1 MSMQKEEKVPG
12 EELEN
17 KQDMPEEVQDDI
29 EETTEEIAEAEE
41 ELTETVEDVTE
52 EDENESVQEAEAE
65 DISETEQSE
74 EVESEEDESEE
85 EESEE
90 DGSEEDESEEEESE
104 EEESEEVDVPEE
116 EETHEVEPIR
126 EVTARSF
133 GKIFLCQLADMMQI
147 LLLLSVAGLLVLG
160 YNTYATLFGI
170 VWILRLIVSSS
181 LLRKAEQKVAK
192 IGIDAQKL
200 YEKSEADKKLYFWT
214 YMISAIGIILLGAVA
229 GVSVYLNG
237 LEYEQIAGIIG
248 LILLTCPAEL
258 FTFFKLCR
266 AEKTAG
272 IADTGSAFCPGA
284 RAIRDAGFMVIRE
297 SDVVSDKLKFSK
309 IDTYYKCF
317 GLKDS
322 VIGRDKPIF
331 RTVLEMAVQATKVK
345 QDENGLY
352 KGDKEEL
359 AWINGA
365 ASQAVYKETLDEKFT
380 RKFKFKGENTIT
392 FGLEIPDGVRLISKG
407 EPSEILAMCD
417 RVMGDGVVHEASEEI
432 VKELTDRAEAYR
444 KEGAHICA
452 LAFSDYA
459 EKPKK
464 DTKDK
469 MFLGLLVCNY
479 VPNTSTIT
487 AIRKNES
494 IGLRPLLL
502 SRQSSEKTAAMLKLY
517 KEDSV
522 CIIKEEATDE
532 HLSVTDAYCG
542 MTPEKE
548 QQILS
553 VYQQAGKSVLVFVQN
568 GENKHLREHTDASVL
583 VGSKK
588 DAGLY
593 GSTIKYKSDIG
604 DLRKKLS
611 AYLYREKKT
620 LAFMAIVK
628 AFLLVFGLLTSLVAF
643 KSTMY
648 LSQTFV
654 IGLFAEICA
663 MFVLYAPYHKEKY
676 FAQQKR
682 TNALVAIFA
691 GLACFVVTM
700 AYVFGRFTV
709 PAGSVASAEQ
719 FASGMSFLVA
729 LAVVLLL
736 AMGSMNAKIV
746 LSFSFTKSKQ
756 TWLLLLIGA
765 ILGAAM
771 LYMPEIRAFL
781 AVPFLPIEKGMWI
794 LAFAFVFLVASDLLK
809 YILCTIKEKE

>member
-41 ELTETVEDVTE
+41 ETTETAEDSTE
-52 EDENESVQEAEAE
+52 EEETESEQEAEAE
-65 DISETEQSE
+65 DISETQESEDESE
-74 EVESEEDESEE
+74 EEEPEEEDESEE
-85 EESEE
+85 EEE
-90 DGSEEDESEEEESE
+90 
-104 EEESEEVDVPEE
+104 PEE
-116 EETHEVEPIR
+116 EEVTEEVQEAEPIQ
-126 EVTARSF
+126 EVTVRSF
-133 GKIFLCQLADMMQI
+133 GKIFLCQMADMMQI
-147 LLLLSVAGLLVLG
+147 LLLLSVAGLIVLG
-160 YNTYATLFGI
+160 YTAYATLFGI
-170 VWILRLIVSSS
+170 AWILRIIVSSS

-192 IGIDAQKL
+192 IGMDAKKL
-200 YEKSEADKKLYFWT
+200 YEKNEADKKLYFWT
-214 YMISAIGIILLGAVA
+214 YMVSAIGIILLGAVA

-237 LEYEQIAGIIG
+237 LEYEQIAGVVG

-258 FTFFKLCR
+258 FVFFKLCR
-266 AEKTAG
+266 AETTAG
-272 IADTGSAFCPGA
+272 IADTGSAFCSGA

-309 IDTYYKCF
+309 IDTYYKSF
-317 GLKDS
+317 GMKDS
-322 VIGRDKPIF
+322 VIGRDRPIF
-331 RTVLEMAVQATKVK
+331 RTILEMAVQATKVK

-352 KGDKEEL
+352 TGDKEEL

-365 ASQAVYKETLDEKFT
+365 AAQAVYKEALDEKFT

-392 FGLEIPDGVRLISKG
+392 FGFEIPDGIRLISKG

-444 KEGAHICA
+444 KEGAHVCA

-464 DTKDK
+464 DTEDK

-479 VPNTSTIT
+479 VPNTSAIT

-532 HLSVTDAYCG
+532 HLNDTDAYCN
-542 MTPEKE
+542 MTVEKE

-583 VGSKK
+583 VGSTK

-611 AYLYREKKT
+611 SYLYREKKT
-620 LAFMAIVK
+620 LTFMATVK
-628 AFLLVFGLLTSLVAF
+628 AFLLVFGLITSLVAF

-648 LSQTFV
+648 IPQMFV
-654 IGLFAEICA
+654 IGLFAEVCA
-663 MFVLYAPYHKEKY
+663 MHILYAPYHKEKY
-676 FAQQKR
+676 FAHQKR
-682 TNALVAIFA
+682 RNGLVAIFA
-691 GLACFVVTM
+691 GLACFVTTL

-709 PAGSVASAEQ
+709 PAASLAAAEQ
-719 FASGMSFLVA
+719 FASGMSFLVVF
-729 LAVVLLL
+729 AVVLLL

-746 LSFSFTKSKQ
+746 LSFSFVKSKQ

-765 ILGAAM
+765 ILVAAM
-771 LYMPEIRAFL
+771 LYVPEIRAFL
-781 AVPFLPIEKGMWI
+781 AVPALPIEKGLWI
-794 LAFAFVFLVASDLLK
+794 LAFALVFLVASDLLK